1 MEGNAASNIHI
12 KQMYKPGA
20 ELLEMDTGSAG
31 LVFDDEKS
39 VESLHESN
47 RYPIQVITMA
57 KIRKINAQ

>member
-20 ELLEMDTGSAG
+20 ERLEMDTGSAG

-39 VESLHESN
+39 VVSLCESN
-47 RYPIQVITMA
+47 RYPIQVIAIA
-57 KIRKINAQ
+57 KITKKKAQ